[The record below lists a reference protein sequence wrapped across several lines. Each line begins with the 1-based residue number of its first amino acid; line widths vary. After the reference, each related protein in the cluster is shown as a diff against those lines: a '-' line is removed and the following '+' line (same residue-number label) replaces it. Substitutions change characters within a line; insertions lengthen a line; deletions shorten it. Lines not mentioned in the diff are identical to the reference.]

1 MGRLENLMKKL
12 KSEKKESEIEKTLK
26 ELEDEGTR
34 TADKIA
40 ETMGQKEDR
49 TAFVPKVDVPPVN
62 LEGFSINK
70 YGEIIRDDK
79 KEKAKEE
86 NTERE

>member
-12 KSEKKESEIEKTLK
+12 KSEKKDSEIEKTLK

-34 TADKIA
+34 TADEIA

-62 LEGFSINK
+62 LEGFSINE
-70 YGEIIRDDK
+70 YGEIIREDK

-86 NTERE
+86 DTERE